1 MYYGVKYT
9 VQFSS
14 VGTAQDYKFE
24 ILEKNYLGNFYSL
37 DPARSPVRHS
47 CEIDDPVTPIKGTK
61 LSLSYVNDGPTPL
74 STFYAQDDQAYKGR
88 LWWGNQLMFEGYLI
102 QDDCTEVL
110 DDVRHIVTLSFNDGL
125 GLLRDIKL
133 NLAYQPGFNPAQ
145 SITEEV
151 FTFRTL
157 MDIIKHCIYC
167 TGLELKTILYEQLF
181 ESAQLNHKIFTE
193 ETSVNMETFLDSD
206 GQWQDCYTVLEKI
219 LGWYGLTI
227 FQAFGVWNIVRW
239 HDLRYYNGTIP
250 GYQFNAVMTLEGSV
264 TLDQTFPFGAYDSTT
279 QPNTFEYGAQNRILR
294 PMKFVKNTFNYKR
307 PQNFKNSD
315 FTQLGNLI
323 RQYTVGT
330 GTSLQTFYEYEATF
344 WTRLQPGEVFI
355 RVIKNYL
362 NVEVERYIV
371 VKTTGTFS
379 ALTLAC
385 ISSGIEVAQNDF
397 VSVTFSIRC
406 SDFPV
411 GSFFGLKVYNT
422 VPNITRWAKDDPLG
436 WNSTGFWLVN
446 ALQDGKWNAV
456 EINPNEN
463 IPLDGVL
470 HLYLPSLMA
479 PVNGETHIKD
489 LRLTYNIRVNGLI
502 NMIGHTHT
510 VTDTDIDHVIKNNE
524 DNKIYIDD
532 SPKNSIL
539 GTTFNAGQDIGLLH
553 KRTNLWYREAFNTE
567 RKKVGEIVTFER
579 EFWRRK
585 PRTILE
591 GTLNGIYYNGVHASP
606 LSRFTYDQMPGLNF
620 ILGRWEI
627 DYENNTLSGTM
638 YEMYEDGEQDG
649 DFVNSN
655 YSFDYIYST
664 E

>member
-61 LSLSYVNDGPTPL
+61 LSLSYVNDGPVPL

-145 SITEEV
+145 TITEEV

-167 TGLELKTILYEQLF
+167 TGLELKTMLYEQLF

-250 GYQFNAVMTLEGSV
+250 GYQFDAVMTLEGSV
-264 TLDQTFPFGAYDSTT
+264 TLDQSFSFGAYDITT
-279 QPNTFEYGAQNRILR
+279 QPKTFEYGAQNRILR
-294 PMKFVKNTFNYKR
+294 PMKFVKNTFSYKR
-307 PQNFKNSD
+307 PQNFKNAD
-315 FTQLGNLI
+315 FTELGTLL
-323 RQYTVGT
+323 RQYTT
-330 GTSLQTFYEYEATF
+330 GSGSSFQTIYEYEAKY
-344 WTRLQPGEVFI
+344 WTRLEPGEIFI
-355 RVIKNYL
+355 RIVKNYI
-362 NVEVERYIV
+362 NVEIERYIV

-397 VSVTFSIRC
+397 VSVSFSVRC

-411 GSFFGLKVYNT
+411 GSFFGFKVYNT
-422 VPNITRWAKDDPLG
+422 VPNITRWAKDVPLS
-436 WNSTGFWLVN
+436 WNSNGYWLVN

-456 EINPNEN
+456 EIDVKQD

-479 PVNGETHIKD
+479 PVNGETHVKDIRLVYDIK
-489 LRLTYNIRVNGLI
+489 VNNTI
-502 NMIGHTHT
+502 NMVGHTHT
-510 VTDTDIDHVIKNNE
+510 VTDTDITHVVKNNE
-524 DNKIYIDD
+524 DNKIYVDD

-591 GTLNGIYYNGVHASP
+591 GTLNGIYFNGVHASP

-620 ILGRWEI
+620 ILGRWEL